1 MGPESGA
8 ESGEI
13 AGSRHSRL
21 PWAAAAT
28 AAAALTAV
36 RPAARL
42 SCLLSSSGYFPE
54 QAAANYSFY
63 SINLYLAV
71 FSTDKGHIV

>member
-1 MGPESGA
+1 VGPESGA

-21 PWAAAAT
+21 PWAAAT

-42 SCLLSSSGYFPE
+42 SCLLRSSGYFPE
-54 QAAANYSFY
+54 QAAANFSFY